1 MMWGEALSWEGLSHV
16 ADALGIVTALLFLV
30 TSAYFVSRARRYRRR
45 LRQLEGVTSGRPVA
59 LAVSLSGTRI
69 RPAVEAF
76 CGSFGQPVK
85 LVELYRPGG
94 LSQAELAGVLLEL
107 QSLKNRLLDD
117 GASEVHLFLSCPLA
131 VACTIG
137 ALFDNWVPVKVYQFN
152 QGRYEFWTTQHG
164 GYVAELGPNPL
175 VEAE

>member
-1 MMWGEALSWEGLSHV
+1 MWSEVMTWDGLSHL
-16 ADALGIVTALLFLV
+16 ADALGVITTLPFLV

-45 LRQLEGVTSGRPVA
+45 LRRLKGVTSARPVA
-59 LAVSLSGTRI
+59 LAVSLAGTRI

-76 CGSFGQPVK
+76 CRRFDQPLKLIEVQRRGSITQG
-85 LVELYRPGG
+85 ELPK
-94 LSQAELAGVLLEL
+94 VLLEL
-107 QSLKNRLLDD
+107 QSLKNRLLDE

-131 VACTIG
+131 VACAIG

-152 QGRYEFWTTQHG
+152 QGQYEFWTTLHG

-175 VEAE
+175 NEAS